1 MTSLTARVAVS
12 AQRYSKPTT
21 ADADY
26 KLQQDLARPIIYHL
40 RVATCS
46 QPEVK
51 GLTMMTNS
59 QYNGWRFA
67 KMSARQMSP
76 EETRMAEESTASL
89 VEYACKDQ
97 VATLTLNRPQRLNA
111 FNDELVRHL
120 ADALRRFDLDPEA
133 QVAVI
138 CGNGRAF
145 SSGADVHQRQL
156 RKREEFLEHGGPQGW
171 GANSGDLLTRSVN
184 WKPVIAAPHGY
195 AMGLALGIVLECDL
209 IVAAA
214 GTKFQV
220 TETSRGL
227 GGAKYWALLNFR
239 GAAAFATEVTLTG
252 RFFTAEEALAAGIIN
267 RVAPEGRHL
276 EVAYELAAEVAKNP
290 PLSVRATVR
299 TRRWYM
305 DQLER
310 EVTMQTAPL
319 KLYLS
324 EDFQEAARAFAEK
337 RKPGPFKGR

>member
-1 MTSLTARVAVS
+1 
-12 AQRYSKPTT
+12 
-21 ADADY
+21 
-26 KLQQDLARPIIYHL
+26 
-40 RVATCS
+40 
-46 QPEVK
+46 
-51 GLTMMTNS
+51 
-59 QYNGWRFA
+59 
-67 KMSARQMSP
+67 
-76 EETRMAEESTASL
+76 
-89 VEYACKDQ
+89 
-97 VATLTLNRPQRLNA
+97 
-111 FNDELVRHL
+111 
-120 ADALRRFDLDPEA
+120 ALRRFDLDPEA

-156 RKREEFLEHGGPQGW
+156 RRREEFLEHGGPQGW

-220 TETSRGL
+220 TETPRGA
-227 GGAKYWALLNFR
+227 GGTQIPSAETPAGPRRRKVWAFVNFR
-239 GAAAFATEVTLTG
+239 GPAAFATEVTLTG

-290 PLSVRATVR
+290 PLSARATVR
-299 TRRWYM
+299 NRRWYM

-319 KLYLS
+319 KLLPVGGLPGSRPRLRRKAQARPLQGPLTGVHSDEQRGFSGVSAGRGLRDLVLS
-324 EDFQEAARAFAEK
+324 AASSS
-337 RKPGPFKGR
+337 